1 MTQSPILL
9 SLIKVFRKVGLASEG
24 QFQLKLAAGM
34 IETNGESIPDKN
46 RGLLKVQILR
56 EYISI
61 QQKSKK
67 ARIFGE
73 STPDNMRGLLK
84 VQKS

>member
-1 MTQSPILL
+1 
-9 SLIKVFRKVGLASEG
+9 
-24 QFQLKLAAGM
+24 M

-67 ARIFGE
+67 ARIKFGE
-73 STPDNMRGLLK
+73 SIPDNMRGLLK

>member
-1 MTQSPILL
+1 
-9 SLIKVFRKVGLASEG
+9 
-24 QFQLKLAAGM
+24 M